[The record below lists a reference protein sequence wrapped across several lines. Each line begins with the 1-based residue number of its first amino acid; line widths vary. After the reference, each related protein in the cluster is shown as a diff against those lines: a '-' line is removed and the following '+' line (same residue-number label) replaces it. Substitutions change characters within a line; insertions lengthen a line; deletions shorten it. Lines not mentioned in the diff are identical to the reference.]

1 MNPEPR
7 LTVDFTRADP
17 EDRDLLGGKGAGLAA
32 MTAAGLPVPPGFI
45 ITTAA
50 CRAYYRSGG
59 RLPDGLMEQVS
70 EEMSLLEKATGKR
83 FGGGENPL
91 LVSVRSGSPVSMPG
105 MMDTMLNLGMTR
117 AAAEALAESSGDPDF
132 AWDTY
137 RRFLRNYAEIV
148 TGVDPALLDRAG
160 EAAGRS
166 GRPPAGE
173 SRKLA
178 ARLDEVIRNETGT
191 LTAAPEDPREQ
202 LREAVAAVFDSWTGK
217 RAADYRRM
225 EGVPETIYTAAVVQA
240 MVFGNRGPDSGSGVA
255 FSRNPATGEKTLWG
269 EYLPG
274 GQGEDVVAGVR
285 TPEPVSALAGQSR
298 GLLEELSGLAERL
311 ERFYRDAQDIE
322 FTVEEG
328 KLWLLQTRSA
338 KRTGRA
344 ALRNA
349 VDMAEEGLIDRT
361 EAVLRVAPGQLEEV
375 LHPVVTPG
383 PDSRVLVR
391 GQPASPGG
399 ATGQAVFTADE
410 AAALAAEGRDV
421 ILFREETSPD
431 DFHGMVASQAIV
443 TARGGMTSHA
453 AVVAR
458 GMGKCCVV
466 GCSGMAVDPENGR
479 FLTAETEVRAG
490 EVVTVDGTGGAV
502 YAGEVPKAE
511 PGLDDY
517 FDRLMEWADEGRRM
531 RVRANADTAADARA
545 ARRLGAEGIGL
556 CRTEHMFFAKEGI
569 AAMRRMIM
577 ASTAEERADALRVIE
592 PRQTADFQ
600 GLFAAM
606 SGTPVT
612 IRLLD
617 PPLHEFLPAR
627 GETASALAELGRLLE
642 AAAGPDDR
650 ERIQSEI
657 AAREKLLS
665 RIDSLAEANP
675 MLGHRGCRLGVS
687 FPEITVMQAR
697 AIFTAAV
704 RSQRAGAVVGP
715 EIMIPLVAYSSEF
728 QQQRVIIDGV
738 AAEVFAAEGET
749 VDYRVG
755 SMIELPRAA
764 LTAGEIARDAHFISF
779 GTNDLTQTATG
790 LSRDDSS
797 RFLPEYI
804 RLGIIKEDPFEKL
817 DVTGVGALVEIGV
830 ERSRSAN
837 PDVKIGVCGEH
848 GGEPSSIA
856 FFDRLG
862 IDYVSC
868 SPYRVPIARLAA
880 AHITLTPR

>member
-7 LTVDFTRADP
+7 LTVELARADP
-17 EDRDLLGGKGAGLAA
+17 DDRALLGGKGAGLAA
-32 MTAAGLPVPPGFI
+32 MIAAGLPVPPGFV
-45 ITTAA
+45 ITAAA
-50 CRAYYRSGG
+50 CRAYYRAGR
-59 RLPDGLMEQVS
+59 RLPEGLMEQVS
-70 EEMSLLEKATGKR
+70 EQIALLEERTGKR

-91 LVSVRSGSPVSMPG
+91 LVSVRSGAPVSMPG

-117 AAAEALAESSGDPDF
+117 TAADALAESSGDPDF

-137 RRFLRNYAEIV
+137 RRFLRSYAEIV
-148 TGVDPALLDRAG
+148 GGMDPALLDRAG

-166 GRPPAGE
+166 GRPPAGV
-173 SRKLA
+173 SREA
-178 ARLDEVIRNETGT
+178 ADRLDEIIRAETGT

-202 LREAVAAVFDSWTGK
+202 LREAVAAVFDSWMGK

-225 EGVPETIYTAAVVQA
+225 EGIPETIYTAAVVQA
-240 MVFGNRGPDSGSGVA
+240 MVFGNCGPDSGSGVA

-274 GQGEDVVAGVR
+274 AQGEDVVAGIR
-285 TPEPVSALAGQSR
+285 TPGPVSSLADQSPR
-298 GLLEELSGLAERL
+298 LLEELSDLSDRL
-311 ERFYRDAQDIE
+311 ERRYRDVQDIE
-322 FTVEEG
+322 FTVENG

-338 KRTGRA
+338 KRGGRA
-344 ALRNA
+344 ALRHA
-349 VDMAEEGLIDRT
+349 ADMADEGLIDRT
-361 EAVLRVAPGQLEEV
+361 EAVRRVAPGHLEEL

-383 PDSRVLVR
+383 PDSRVLAR

-399 ATGQAVFTADE
+399 ATGEAVFTADE
-410 AAALAAEGRDV
+410 AAAAAEAGRDV

-431 DFHGMVASQAIV
+431 DFHGMIAAQAIV

-466 GCSGMAVDPENGR
+466 GCSGMAVDPENRR

-490 EVVTVDGTGGAV
+490 EVVTVDGTSGV
-502 YAGEVPKAE
+502 IYAGEVPKVN
-511 PGLDDY
+511 PVLDGY
-517 FDRLMEWADEGRRM
+517 FDRLMGWADDRR
-531 RVRANADTAADARA
+531 RLQVRANADTAADART

-577 ASTAEERADALRVIE
+577 ASTSEERAAALRLIE
-592 PRQTADFQ
+592 PRQTADFE

-627 GETASALAELGRLLE
+627 GEAVSALAELDRRLQT
-642 AAAGPDDR
+642 AAGPDDR
-650 ERIQSEI
+650 ERIESEI
-657 AAREKLLS
+657 AARESLLS

-704 RSQRAGAVVGP
+704 RSQRAGSVVMP
-715 EIMIPLVAYSSEF
+715 EIMVPLVAYPSEF
-728 QQQRVIIDGV
+728 QQQRVIIDGA

-817 DVTGVGALVEIGV
+817 DIAGVGALVEIGV
-830 ERSRSAN
+830 ERSRAAN
-837 PDVKIGVCGEH
+837 PDIKIGVCGEH

-880 AHITLTPR
+880 AHITLSSR

>member
-7 LTVDFTRADP
+7 LTVDLACADP
-17 EDRDLLGGKGAGLAA
+17 EDRALLGGKGAGLAA
-32 MTAAGLPVPPGFI
+32 MIADGLPVPPGFI
-45 ITTAA
+45 ITAAA
-50 CRAYYRSGG
+50 CRAYYRAGR
-59 RLPDGLMEQVS
+59 RLPEGLMEQVS
-70 EEMSLLEKATGKR
+70 EQIALLEERTGKR

-91 LVSVRSGSPVSMPG
+91 LVSVRSGAPVSMPG
-105 MMDTMLNLGMTR
+105 MMDTVLNLGMTR
-117 AAAEALAESSGDPDF
+117 TAADALAEASGDPDF

-137 RRFLRNYAEIV
+137 RRFLRSYAEIV
-148 TGVDPALLDRAG
+148 KGAEAALLDRAG

-166 GRPPAGE
+166 ERPPAGV
-173 SRKLA
+173 SRETA
-178 ARLDEVIRNETGT
+178 ARLDEIIRNETGT

-202 LREAVAAVFDSWTGK
+202 LREAVAAVFDSWMGK

-225 EGVPETIYTAAVVQA
+225 EGIPETIYTAAVVQA
-240 MVFGNRGPDSGSGVA
+240 MVFGNCGPDSGSGVV

-274 GQGEDVVAGVR
+274 AQGEDVVAGLR
-285 TPEPVSALAGQSR
+285 TPGPVSSLADQSPR
-298 GLLEELSGLAERL
+298 LLEELSDLADRL
-311 ERFYRDAQDIE
+311 ERRYRDVQDIE
-322 FTVEEG
+322 FTVENG

-338 KRTGRA
+338 KRGGRA
-344 ALRNA
+344 ALRHA
-349 VDMAEEGLIDRT
+349 ADMADEGLIDRN
-361 EAVLRVAPGQLEEV
+361 EAVRRVAPGQLEEL

-383 PDSRVLVR
+383 PDSRVLAR
-391 GQPASPGG
+391 GRPASPGG
-399 ATGQAVFTADE
+399 ATGEAVFTADE
-410 AAALAAEGRDV
+410 AAAAAEEGRDV

-431 DFHGMVASQAIV
+431 DFHGMIASQAIV

-466 GCSGMAVDPENGR
+466 GCLGMAVDPENRR

-490 EVVTVDGTGGAV
+490 EVVTVDGTGGV
-502 YAGEVPKAE
+502 IYAGEVPKVN
-511 PGLDDY
+511 PVLDDY
-517 FDRLMEWADEGRRM
+517 FDRLMGWADDRR
-531 RVRANADTAADARA
+531 RLQVRANADTAADAGA
-545 ARRLGAEGIGL
+545 ARRLGAAGIGL

-577 ASTAEERADALRVIE
+577 ASDSEERAAALRLIE
-592 PRQTADFQ
+592 PRQTADFA
-600 GLFAAM
+600 GLFTAM

-627 GETASALAELGRLLE
+627 GEAVSALAELDRRLQT
-642 AAAGPDDR
+642 AVGPDDR
-650 ERIQSEI
+650 ERIESEI
-657 AAREKLLS
+657 AVRENLLS
-665 RIDSLAEANP
+665 RIDSLAEVNP

-704 RSQRAGAVVGP
+704 RSQREGSVVIP
-715 EIMIPLVAYSSEF
+715 EIMVPLVAYPSEF
-728 QQQRVIIDGV
+728 AQQRVLIDGA

-764 LTAGEIARDAHFISF
+764 LIAGEIARDAHFISF

-790 LSRDDSS
+790 LSRDDSA

-817 DVTGVGALVEIGV
+817 DVAGVGALVEIGV
-830 ERSRSAN
+830 ERSRAAN
-837 PDVKIGVCGEH
+837 PDIKIGVCGEH

-880 AHITLTPR
+880 AHITLSSP